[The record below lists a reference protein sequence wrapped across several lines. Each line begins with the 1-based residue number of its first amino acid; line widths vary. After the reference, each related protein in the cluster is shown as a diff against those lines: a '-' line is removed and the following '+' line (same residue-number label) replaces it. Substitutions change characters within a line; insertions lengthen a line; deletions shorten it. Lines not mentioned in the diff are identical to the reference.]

1 MPSNSIDGKFVLD
14 TSAILSRKYDL
25 SSSIL
30 YVTNSILKEI
40 EKGKISRYL
49 EMAESSLNIID
60 PDADSIA
67 RVKKAAQKTGDINRL
82 SHTDIE
88 AVALALQIGATL
100 ITDDYSMQNVSTVLG
115 IKANSASI
123 KEIGKVI
130 EWVYRCTGCGR
141 IYEENTGSCRICG
154 HALKNYPRKT
164 RKIEERDEKASSTG

>member
-1 MPSNSIDGKFVLD
+1 MPFNSKDEKFVLD

-25 SSSIL
+25 SSSRF

-67 RVKKAAQKTGDINRL
+67 KVKNAAQKTGDINRL
-82 SHTDIE
+82 SPTDIE

-100 ITDDYSMQNVSTVLG
+100 ITDDYSMQNVSNVIG
-115 IKANSASI
+115 IKAISASI
-123 KEIGKVI
+123 REIGKVI
-130 EWVYRCTGCGR
+130 EWVYRCTGCGK
-141 IYEENTGSCRICG
+141 IYEENIGTCSICG
-154 HALKNYPRKT
+154 HSLKNYPRKIK
-164 RKIEERDEKASSTG
+164 KIPEKEEKS

>member
-1 MPSNSIDGKFVLD
+1 MAPHSIDEKFVLD

-25 SSSIL
+25 SSSRF

-67 RVKKAAQKTGDINRL
+67 KVKNAAQKTGDINRL
-82 SHTDIE
+82 SPTDIE

-100 ITDDYSMQNVSTVLG
+100 ITDDYSMQNVSNVIG
-115 IKANSASI
+115 IKAIGASI
-123 KEIGKVI
+123 REIGKVI
-130 EWVYRCTGCGR
+130 EWVYRCTGCGK
-141 IYEENTGSCRICG
+141 IYEENIGKCSICG
-154 HALKNYPRKT
+154 HSLKNYPRKIK
-164 RKIEERDEKASSTG
+164 KIPEKEQKS